1 MLSVREKRR
10 LFDSKPGGKGF
21 GSSPPIKNPA
31 ERGGTLRQAAIN
43 FCASFSAGFIFFAF
57 FGRSFRRGIVY
68 FRAFR
73 RVVVKI
79 KSFRRVIIRMCVC
92 EKIPSGVIK
101 NLNFPSGI
109 THTYTHIHIRT
120 RMRKERNKQRK
131 KKFLNFFI
139 QTY

>member
-57 FGRSFRRGIVY
+57 FGRSFRR
-68 FRAFR
+68 
-73 RVVVKI
+73 
-79 KSFRRVIIRMCVC
+79 VIIRMCVC